1 VVDGVIRGVAA
12 VTVTPGAVVVV
23 PAAAVTVVVLVVVL
37 VGVWVG
43 ATVGVATGVTV
54 GVAEELG
61 AALEVEADGEV
72 VADPLA
78 VNVTS
83 TQYWLEFQFRVG
95 KALLVPY
102 A

>member
-23 PAAAVTVVVLVVVL
+23 PAAAVTVVVLV
-37 VGVWVG
+37 GVRVG